1 MAHFARL
8 DENNV
13 VVQVI
18 VVNND
23 DCLDENGVE
32 SEDVGVAFCQGLLGA
47 DTRWKQTSYNHKFR
61 RQYAGAGYSYFEP
74 LDVFVEPQP
83 YSSWTFD
90 TTTANWVSPVPKP
103 SVPDIY
109 ALVWDEENQ
118 EWDAILNQGAV

>member
-18 VVNND
+18 VVNNE

-32 SEDVGVAFCQGLLGA
+32 SEAVGVSFCQGLLGS

-61 RQYAGAGYSYFEP
+61 RRYAGSGYLYFEP

-83 YSSWTFD
+83 YPSWTLD
-90 TTTANWVSPVPKP
+90 TATANWVAPVPKP

-109 ALVWDEENQ
+109 ILVWDEENQ
-118 EWDAILNQGAV
+118 EWDAVISQGAV